1 MQAAD
6 GQGNAAHQHHLAALR
21 RQRQVCILLP
31 PGSTRGKADASAV
44 FTGQQRALA

>member
-31 PGSTRGKADASAV
+31 PGSTLARQTLPPFSP
-44 FTGQQRALA
+44 GQQRALA